1 MEPSPPLRI
10 QILHLWHHH
19 KYHFPLFVPGCVG
32 RIRWPRCVRSLT
44 LEFETPFSFHSS
56 LAFSKTSD
64 IRENAIRLSKINVS
78 FCYAWLGQRLCCLCP
93 CIKSLE
99 KILDH
104 LQTWWNCKRRP
115 ENENVIIAVFEERKR
130 RKRKNQSESLP
141 RFHHY
146 YASPACLLCVSAE
159 VGTTLEVCISFASPN
174 FCASHTIT
182 SASEHELCSN
192 NTANCIHRAI
202 VPLISR
208 LEWFWISWNSNCIRI
223 SAMNS
228 GSE

>member
-1 MEPSPPLRI
+1 MSV
-10 QILHLWHHH
+10 
-19 KYHFPLFVPGCVG
+19 FVTHGSVS
-32 RIRWPRCVRSLT
+32 V
-44 LEFETPFSFHSS
+44 FVAFV
-56 LAFSKTSD
+56 LALKVWRKSWIISKRD
-64 IRENAIRLSKINVS
+64 EIVKEGLKMRL
-78 FCYAWLGQRLCCLCP
+78 
-93 CIKSLE
+93 
-99 KILDH
+99 
-104 LQTWWNCKRRP
+104 
-115 ENENVIIAVFEERKR
+115 VIIAVFEERKR

-192 NTANCIHRAI
+192 DTANCIHRAI

-208 LEWFWISWNSNCIRI
+208 LEWFWISWNSNCISWHLFFSCSSRW
-223 SAMNS
+223 SVFV
-228 GSE
+228 

>member
-1 MEPSPPLRI
+1 MSV
-10 QILHLWHHH
+10 
-19 KYHFPLFVPGCVG
+19 FVTHGSVS
-32 RIRWPRCVRSLT
+32 V
-44 LEFETPFSFHSS
+44 FVAFV
-56 LAFSKTSD
+56 LALKVWRKSWIISKRD
-64 IRENAIRLSKINVS
+64 EIVKEGLKMRM
-78 FCYAWLGQRLCCLCP
+78 
-93 CIKSLE
+93 
-99 KILDH
+99 
-104 LQTWWNCKRRP
+104 
-115 ENENVIIAVFEERKR
+115 VIIAVFEERKR

-192 NTANCIHRAI
+192 DTANCIHRAI

-208 LEWFWISWNSNCIRI
+208 LE
-223 SAMNS
+223 
-228 GSE
+228 